1 MLGLVQ
7 KVQNEVAAQENIVTH
22 LKCFT
27 DVSRQNTKRKDKK
40 KKTRTL
46 ETEMGLELERVHLCG
61 LMC

>member
-27 DVSRQNTKRKDKK
+27 DVSRQNKKKRQEEKDKDI
-40 KKTRTL
+40 RNRN
-46 ETEMGLELERVHLCG
+46 GARARACASVWANV
-61 LMC
+61 

>member
-27 DVSRQNTKRKDKK
+27 DVNKKERQEEKDKDI
-40 KKTRTL
+40 RNRN
-46 ETEMGLELERVHLCG
+46 GARARACASVRANV
-61 LMC
+61 